1 MPTLLHCP
9 LCADDVPAL
18 NERGVCPKCQVESE
32 RLMAQ
37 LEVILDAK
45 LAARSIARQRPDLYD
60 TPADVIHLALSL
72 RKAPTIT
79 RGRLAGIHS
88 DRLGFLHP
96 GGYVG
101 ISGYNGLTGGTELT
115 YHRIVE
121 D

>member
-1 MPTLLHCP
+1 MTPLHCP

-18 NERGVCPKCQVESE
+18 NERGVCPACQAESE
-32 RLMAQ
+32 CVMAQ
-37 LEVILDAK
+37 LEVFIAAK
-45 LAARSIARQRPDLYD
+45 RAADSISRLRPDLYD
-60 TPADVIHLALSL
+60 TMADVVDLTRSL
-72 RKAPTIT
+72 RSAPTIT

-96 GGYVG
+96 GGYIG